1 MFLLSYFQKN
11 EYKSSKRTVDYRPCP
26 ECSSVH
32 TPILSSFFLH
42 LDLLI
47 NYSIITIIYSTF
59 YLFVYKMR
67 RTTLPEIEHTCV
79 SRRVGLSDPWHWH
92 LHFASHCK
100 SLQVCPLSMLLFC
113 PMTTK
118 GSALKKVW
126 TSWNDLQDLP
136 QGLKRVSSLPEVVL
150 LLNDGAQI
158 LSLTGLVLKP

>member
-1 MFLLSYFQKN
+1 MEQIMFLLSYFQKN
-11 EYKSSKRTVDYRPCP
+11 EYKSSKRIVDYRSCP

-32 TPILSSFFLH
+32 TPISSSFLLH

-92 LHFASHCK
+92 LPFASHCK
-100 SLQVCPLSMLLFC
+100 SSLLACCSSVPWPPKAQVSRKSKHLG
-113 PMTTK
+113 MTFKT
-118 GSALKKVW
+118 SLKVW
-126 TSWNDLQDLP
+126 RELAVCQNSYYY
-136 QGLKRVSSLPEVVL
+136 
-150 LLNDGAQI
+150 
-158 LSLTGLVLKP
+158 

>member
-1 MFLLSYFQKN
+1 MEQIMFLLSYFQKN

-100 SLQVCPLSMLLFC
+100 SALLACYSSVPWPPKARLSRKSERLG
-113 PMTTK
+113 MTFKT
-118 GSALKKVW
+118 SLKVW
-126 TSWNDLQDLP
+126 RELAVCQKSYYY
-136 QGLKRVSSLPEVVL
+136 
-150 LLNDGAQI
+150 
-158 LSLTGLVLKP
+158 